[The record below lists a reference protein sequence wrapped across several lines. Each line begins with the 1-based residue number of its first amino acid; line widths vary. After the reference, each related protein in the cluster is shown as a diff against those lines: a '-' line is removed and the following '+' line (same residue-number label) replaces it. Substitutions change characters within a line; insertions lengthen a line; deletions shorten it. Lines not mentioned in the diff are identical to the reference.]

1 MDHLPVT
8 DFQDEEQ
15 RMLDIATQKAYAQ
28 DATLHV
34 RFYKRAVL
42 NAFRTREEGRKI
54 FDDKVY
60 VEIIAPANRLN
71 VIDRE
76 ATDEDKVRFSRAL
89 AAFFAQQDQLVSG
102 TPLSELP
109 TLTPGQVAELN
120 ALKVFT
126 VEQLSNVADT
136 TVQLLGTG
144 GQELKQRAIRFLA
157 KTDDNATL
165 RTDVNSLREQLE
177 IERRARLAAEA
188 QAAELSTK
196 ITITGV

>member
-76 ATDEDKVRFSRAL
+76 ATDEDKARFSRAL

-177 IERRARLAAEA
+177 IERKARAYAEA